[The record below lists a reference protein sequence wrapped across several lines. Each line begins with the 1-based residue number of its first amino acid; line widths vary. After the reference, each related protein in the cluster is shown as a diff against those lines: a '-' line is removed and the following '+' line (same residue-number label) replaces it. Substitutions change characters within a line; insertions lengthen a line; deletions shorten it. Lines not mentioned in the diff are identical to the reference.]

1 MSSNLKKSL
10 VLTGMMGVGKTTI
23 GSLLSNRIG
32 IKFVDMDTQIE
43 KKLSLSINDIFK
55 TKGEKYFREIE
66 EKETIECLK
75 NQNLIIALGGGA
87 FLNEKIRD
95 NIKKICISVW
105 LDLDPKTIFDR
116 TKVNNKRPLLG
127 NIKSDEELNNI
138 YKLRKKVYSLADY
151 RIDCNSKTKDE
162 IIVEIAKIYENN

>member
-1 MSSNLKKSL
+1 MKKSL

-23 GSLLSNRIG
+23 GSLLSNHIG
-32 IKFVDMDTQIE
+32 IKFIDMDTQIE

-66 EKETIECLK
+66 ENETIEYLK

>member
-66 EKETIECLK
+66 EKETIEYLK

>member
-1 MSSNLKKSL
+1 MKKSL

-23 GSLLSNRIG
+23 GSLLSNHIG
-32 IKFVDMDTQIE
+32 IKFIDMDTQIE

-105 LDLDPKTIFDR
+105 LDLDPKRIFNR
-116 TKVNNKRPLLG
+116 TKANNKRPLLG
-127 NIKSDEELNNI
+127 NIKTDKELNDI

>member
-1 MSSNLKKSL
+1 MKKSL

-23 GSLLSNRIG
+23 GSLLSNHIG
-32 IKFVDMDTQIE
+32 IKFIDMDTQIE

-66 EKETIECLK
+66 EKETIEYLK

-105 LDLDPKTIFDR
+105 LDLDPKRIFNR
-116 TKVNNKRPLLG
+116 TKANNKRPLLG
-127 NIKSDEELNNI
+127 NIKTDKELNDI